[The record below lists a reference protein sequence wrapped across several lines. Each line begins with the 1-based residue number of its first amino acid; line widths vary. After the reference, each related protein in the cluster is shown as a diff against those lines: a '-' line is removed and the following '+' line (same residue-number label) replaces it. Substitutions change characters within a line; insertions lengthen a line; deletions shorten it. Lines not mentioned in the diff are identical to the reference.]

1 MAAVPPQGNG
11 KFLKRLTN
19 DYKKNFFRYGVFGLL
34 ILEILSIQMTYI
46 ENYTYFWYPLLTQI
60 ALFIMVF
67 PQWVLGGVFKYCTRK
82 RIAFC
87 FLSIYYFTGIIY
99 LVLGLTDNVYYD
111 IISSISIVGAGIC
124 ALLTIFKNE

>member
-11 KFLKRLTN
+11 KFLKRIVN

-34 ILEILSIQMTYI
+34 ILEVLSVQIVNVGDYAS
-46 ENYTYFWYPLLTQI
+46 FWYPLLTQI

-67 PQWVLGGVFKYCTRK
+67 PQWALGNIFKYCTRK
-82 RIAFC
+82 KIAFG
-87 FLSIYYFTGIIY
+87 FLSIYYLTGIIY
-99 LVLGLTDNVYYD
+99 LTLGLTDSVYYT
-111 IISSISIVGAGIC
+111 IISSVALVGAGIC